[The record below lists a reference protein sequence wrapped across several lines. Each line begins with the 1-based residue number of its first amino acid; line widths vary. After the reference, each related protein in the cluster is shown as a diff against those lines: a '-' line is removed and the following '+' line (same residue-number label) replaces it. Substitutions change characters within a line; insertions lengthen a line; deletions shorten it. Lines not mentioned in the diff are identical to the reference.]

1 MLSTTTRI
9 TTTAMSTTPVVV
21 NRYQPREPE
30 APITDGQ
37 KGLLQ
42 RFGVQ
47 VKRGMTQGQASRALY
62 RYFSRHLDEYVAYEA
77 EKREKRQAAWA
88 AKVRENLV
96 LAITRSQQT
105 NRVPANERQISAVMA
120 AAFIRGDITEDQR
133 IEARTLLQYGAGSA
147 MASTFLNQLPPR
159 RQQKPADQA
168 N

>member
-1 MLSTTTRI
+1 MPSTATQI
-9 TTTAMSTTPVVV
+9 TTTSTSTTPVAV
-21 NRYQPREPE
+21 NRYQPKEPD
-30 APITDGQ
+30 APISDGQ

-42 RFGVQ
+42 RFGVR
-47 VKRGMTQGQASRALY
+47 VKRGMTQGQASSALH

-88 AKVRENLV
+88 AMVRENLV
-96 LAITRSQQT
+96 LAIARSQQT

-120 AAFIRGDITEDQR
+120 AAFIRDDISEDQR

-147 MASTFLNQLPPR
+147 MASTFLNQLPKR
-159 RQQKPADQA
+159 RQQEASGRA